1 MVANGGQESLRNYV
15 NIPKVRNIKTSGLSH
30 PVIDKVI
37 SAFEHIHGFNTVHL
51 FYYQPILRSSC
62 S

>member
-1 MVANGGQESLRNYV
+1 MVANGGQESLRNDV
-15 NIPKVRNIKTSGLSH
+15 NIPKVRNIKTSGLFH

-37 SAFEHIHGFNTVHL
+37 SAFEHIHGFNIVHL
-51 FYYQPILRSSC
+51 FYYQPILRSAC